1 MPTELQRSFHV
12 SGNSLIATSESDE
25 SVNDDPRGLVLMW
38 EEPKPYAKYI
48 IGLDP
53 SEGITGWS
61 RGSRQD
67 GDHKTDNGVVEVFRP
82 NAMKLPLF
90 KDGKPMID
98 KLTNQQMFVM
108 RDLQVAEFAAPIDAV
123 EIARVANILGR
134 IYAGEDDDQA
144 ELILESYPGPGPLTT
159 QELIRLGY
167 GRLWMW
173 EHFADSVVEETNAI
187 GWHATPRSTRILW
200 TRARRH
206 LMERKAK
213 ILSKWLVAE
222 YTNAVVDMD
231 RMTAR
236 ACYGQH
242 DDRLRAANL
251 CYWAGHRWTQNVES
265 TYEQV
270 TERPISDWQHNAPT
284 LGENRSYRETWAEAV
299 DNWSED

>member
-25 SVNDDPRGLVLMW
+25 SIQDDPRGMVLMW
-38 EEPKPYAKYI
+38 EEPKPWAKYI
-48 IGLDP
+48 LSIDP
-53 SEGITGWS
+53 SEGITNWN

-67 GDHKTDNGVVEVFRP
+67 GDHKVDNGVVEVFRP
-82 NAMKLPLF
+82 EAIKLPLF
-90 KDGKPMID
+90 KDGKPLID

-134 IYAGEDDDQA
+134 MYAGEDDDQCQC
-144 ELILESYPGPGPLTT
+144 ILESYPGPGPLTT

-167 GRLWMW
+167 GNLWMW
-173 EHFADSVVEETNAI
+173 QTFADSVAEDTNAI

-200 TRARRH
+200 TRSRRH

-213 ILSKWLVAE
+213 IMSQWLYEE
-222 YTNAVVDMD
+222 YKDAVVNMD
-231 RMTAR
+231 KMTA
-236 ACYGQH
+236 AAPYGRH

-251 CYWAGHRWTQNVES
+251 CFWAGRRWDMNAERTNEA
-265 TYEQV
+265 V
-270 TERPISDWQHNAPT
+270 TERPISDWQHAAPT
-284 LGENRSYRETWAEAV
+284 LGENKSYREVWADAV
-299 DNWSED
+299 DNWSDD

>member
-12 SGNSLIATSESDE
+12 SGNSLITTSESDE
-25 SVNDDPRGLVLMW
+25 SVYVDPRGLVLMW
-38 EEPKPYAKYI
+38 EEPKPWAKYI
-48 IGLDP
+48 LSIDP
-53 SEGITGWS
+53 SEGITNWS

-82 NAMKLPLF
+82 NAIKLPLF
-90 KDGKPMID
+90 KDGKPLID
-98 KLTNQQMFVM
+98 KITNQQMFVM

-134 IYAGEDDDQA
+134 MYAGEDDDQC
-144 ELILESYPGPGPLTT
+144 ECILESYPGPGPLTT

-167 GRLWMW
+167 GHLWMW

-213 ILSKWLVAE
+213 IMSQWLYEE
-222 YTNAVVDMD
+222 YKDAVVNMD
-231 RMTAR
+231 KMTA
-236 ACYGQH
+236 AAPYGRH

-251 CYWAGHRWTQNVES
+251 CFWAGHAWTQNVES
-265 TYEQV
+265 THEQV
-270 TERPISDWQHNAPT
+270 TERPISDWQHTAPT
-284 LGENRSYRETWAEAV
+284 LGENRSYREMWAESV
-299 DNWSED
+299 DNWSDD